1 MQATTAQTNNSTRP
15 SIISPVLPA
24 MPTPRWEHKL
34 RSIVLVIARLALAYL
49 FFTQLWWK
57 LPPRFGCP
65 ADFVLKQED
74 GKGGYNKSSGL
85 CTYLG
90 YEVIF
95 ADKGPRKFLVAE
107 PKYLAGSPIQEIYLD
122 LTWLTR
128 LNGQIVN
135 NFIGPNVRWFG
146 YVIWFSEFAVF
157 LLLFLGLFTRIGGLI
172 ALGISLQLTIGLAG
186 TPLPGDYEWE
196 WAYNQMVVLSL
207 LMIGLTPGRV
217 FGLDALIRKHAAP
230 AAQRGN
236 RLAKLVMLAS

>member
-1 MQATTAQTNNSTRP
+1 MQTMIEQTPNQVITTDVSP
-15 SIISPVLPA
+15 S
-24 MPTPRWEHKL
+24 PRWEKIL
-34 RSIVLVIARLALAYL
+34 RAIVLVIARLALAWL

-57 LPPRFGCP
+57 LPPSFGCP
-65 ADFVLKQED
+65 ADFALKQDD
-74 GKGGYNKSSGL
+74 GKGGYTKSSGL

-90 YEVIF
+90 YEIIF

-107 PKYLAGSPIQEIYLD
+107 TKYLPGSPISEISVD

-128 LNGQIVN
+128 VNGQIVK

-157 LLLFLGLFTRIGGLI
+157 VLLFLGLFTRVGGLI
-172 ALGISLQLTIGLAG
+172 ALGISLQLMIGLAG

-196 WAYNQMVVLSL
+196 WAYNLMVVLAL

-217 FGLDALIRKHAAP
+217 FGLDALIRRRVAP

-236 RLAKLVMLAS
+236 LLAKLIMLAS

>member
-1 MQATTAQTNNSTRP
+1 MQSTTEHASSSTIP
-15 SIISPVLPA
+15 PTSTAISPALPA
-24 MPTPRWEHKL
+24 PRWENRL
-34 RSIVLVIARLALAYL
+34 RAIVIVIARLALAYL

-57 LPPRFGCP
+57 LPPKFGCP

-107 PKYLAGSPIQEIYLD
+107 PKYLAGSPIQEISVD

-128 LNGQIVN
+128 LNGQIVQ

-157 LLLFLGLFTRIGGLI
+157 VLLFLGLFTRIGGLI

-207 LMIGLTPGRV
+207 LMIGLTPGRI
-217 FGLDALIRKHAAP
+217 FGLDALIRKRAAP

-236 RLAKLVMLAS
+236 LFAKLIMLAS